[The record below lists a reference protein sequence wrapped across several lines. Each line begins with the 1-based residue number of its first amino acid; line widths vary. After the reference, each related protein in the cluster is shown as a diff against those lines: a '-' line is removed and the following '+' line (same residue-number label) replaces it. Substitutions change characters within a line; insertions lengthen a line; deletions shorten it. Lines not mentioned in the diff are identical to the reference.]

1 MNETA
6 SERARSRQSSPTEG
20 EAPESRS
27 VLRSRL
33 FSRQAQ
39 FVLDISVLCVA
50 FVVSYLLRFEFHL
63 DPSQLQRLLAQ
74 LPLVVLIQIGALV
87 LSGVYSFIWRYVGL
101 AEMTAFVRAAFWS
114 GLVLLIGRLALP
126 ASLQIWRVPLSI
138 ILMDTLFA
146 FAGVVTIRVLRRV
159 LFERYEKKRRPVQPY
174 KRKPVLLVGA
184 GQAGVLAAR
193 EIRGRGDMD
202 VWIEGFVDD
211 DPRKQGAVLQGKK
224 VLGTTEDLPEIC
236 GSTRIDQVIITIAQ
250 ISREELR
257 RIVGICEQIP
267 IKTRIIPG
275 LYEILEGRVGI
286 TRFRDI
292 EIEDLLGRAPVQLEQ
307 EEVEPFIRGKT
318 VLVTGAGGSIGA
330 ELSKQIAR
338 FGPAN
343 LILLE
348 RAEFALFQIHR
359 ELTIAWPQLSV
370 QPVVADICD
379 RNRMRRIFARWNPA
393 VVFHAAA
400 HKHVSLTEANP
411 CEAVKSNT
419 LGTWI
424 VGEIA
429 GEFDCEAMVMVST
442 DKAVRPTSVMGATK
456 RVAELAVQELD
467 ARNGTRYVAV
477 RFGNV
482 MGSTGS
488 VIPIF
493 REQIEAGG
501 PVTVTHPEMVRYF
514 MTIPEAAQLILQAGA
529 MGQGGEIFV
538 LDMGEP
544 VRILDLA
551 RDMITLNGLEPG
563 EDIEIEFTG
572 IRPGEKL
579 FEELQTDAESIA
591 KTRHPKIFIGNINAY
606 PSEEIDRA
614 LDRLRELSSSGE
626 EAEIRA
632 FLNEFLS
639 EAQLST

>member
-1 MNETA
+1 MNESTSEGPRSGQTSPAKGGA
-6 SERARSRQSSPTEG
+6 SDSRK
-20 EAPESRS
+20 S
-27 VLRSRL
+27 VWSRL
-33 FSRQAQ
+33 LSRQAQ
-39 FVLDISVLCVA
+39 FVLDISVLCIA
-50 FVVSYLLRFEFHL
+50 FVVSYLLRFEFRL
-63 DPSQLQRLLAQ
+63 EPSQLQRLLAQ

-87 LSGVYSFIWRYVGL
+87 LAGVYSFIWRYVGL
-101 AEMTAFVRAAFWS
+101 AEMAAFLRAALGS
-114 GLVLLIGRLALP
+114 GLLLLVGRLALP
-126 ASLQIWRVPLSI
+126 DSLQIWRVPLSI
-138 ILMDTLFA
+138 ILMSTFFG
-146 FAGVVTIRVLRRV
+146 FAGVVTIRVLRRI
-159 LFERYEKKRRPVQPY
+159 LFERFEQQRRPVEPY
-174 KRKPVLLVGA
+174 KRKQILMVGA
-184 GQAGVLAAR
+184 GRAGVLAAR

-202 VWIEGFVDD
+202 VWIRGFVDD
-211 DPRKQGAVLQGKK
+211 DPRKQGAVIQGKK
-224 VLGTTEDLPEIC
+224 VLGTTDDLPEIC
-236 GSTRIDQVIITIAQ
+236 RSTDIDHVIITIAQ

-257 RIVGICEQIP
+257 RIVAICEEIP
-267 IKTRIIPG
+267 LRTRIIPG

-307 EEVEPFIRGKT
+307 EAVEPFIKNKT

-338 FGPAN
+338 IGPAN

-348 RAEFALFQIHR
+348 RAEFALFQIDR
-359 ELTIAWPQLSV
+359 ELSNDWPQLSI

-379 RNRMRRIFARWNPA
+379 RNRVRQIFDRWKPE

-400 HKHVSLTEANP
+400 HKHVPLTESNP

-424 VGEIA
+424 VGEVA
-429 GEFDCEAMVMVST
+429 GEFGCEAMVVVST

-482 MGSTGS
+482 LGSTGS

-514 MTIPEAAQLILQAGA
+514 MTIPEAAQLVLQAGA
-529 MGQGGEIFV
+529 MGEGGEIFI

-551 RDMITLNGLEPG
+551 RDMIALNGLVPD
-563 EDIEIEFTG
+563 EDIEIEITG
-572 IRPGEKL
+572 MRPGEKL

-591 KTRHPKIFIGNINAY
+591 KTRHPKIFIGNINSY
-606 PSEEIDRA
+606 PSEQILGA
-614 LDRLRELSSSGE
+614 LDRLRDLSAGGE
-626 EAEIRA
+626 EAEVRS

-639 EAQLST
+639 EAKLTV

>member
-1 MNETA
+1 MNEST
-6 SERARSRQSSPTEG
+6 SEGPRSGQTSPAKG
-20 EAPESRS
+20 EASDNRKS
-27 VLRSRL
+27 VWSRL
-33 FSRQAQ
+33 LSRQAQ
-39 FVLDISVLCVA
+39 FVLDISVLGGA
-50 FVVSYLLRFEFHL
+50 FVIAYLLRFEFQL
-63 DPSQLQRLLAQ
+63 ESSQTQRLLAQ

-87 LSGVYSFIWRYVGL
+87 LAGVYSFIWRYVGL
-101 AEMTAFVRAAFWS
+101 AEMAAFLRAALGS
-114 GLVLLIGRLALP
+114 GLLLLVGRLALP
-126 ASLQIWRVPLSI
+126 DSLQIWRVPLSI
-138 ILMDTLFA
+138 ILMSTFFG
-146 FAGVVTIRVLRRV
+146 FAGVVTIRVLRRI
-159 LFERYEKKRRPVQPY
+159 LFERFEQKRRPVEPY
-174 KRKPVLLVGA
+174 KRKQILMVGA
-184 GQAGVLAAR
+184 GRAGVLAAR

-202 VWIEGFVDD
+202 VWIKGFVDD
-211 DPRKQGAVLQGKK
+211 DPRKQGAVIQGKK
-224 VLGTTEDLPEIC
+224 VLGTTDDLPEIC
-236 GSTRIDQVIITIAQ
+236 RSTDIDHVIITIAQ

-257 RIVGICEQIP
+257 RIVAICEEIP
-267 IKTRIIPG
+267 LRTRIIPG

-292 EIEDLLGRAPVQLEQ
+292 EIEDLLGRATVQLEQ
-307 EEVEPFIRGKT
+307 EAVEPFIKNKT

-338 FGPAN
+338 IGPAN

-348 RAEFALFQIHR
+348 RAEFALFQIDR
-359 ELTIAWPQLSV
+359 ELSNDWPQLSI

-379 RNRMRRIFARWNPA
+379 RNRVRQIFDRWKPE

-400 HKHVSLTEANP
+400 HKHVPLTESNP

-424 VGEIA
+424 VGEVA
-429 GEFDCEAMVMVST
+429 GEFGCEAMVVVST

-482 MGSTGS
+482 LGSTGS

-514 MTIPEAAQLILQAGA
+514 MTIPEAAQLVLQAGA
-529 MGQGGEIFV
+529 MGEGGEIFI

-551 RDMITLNGLEPG
+551 RDMITLNGLVPD
-563 EDIEIEFTG
+563 EDIEIEITG
-572 IRPGEKL
+572 MRPGEKL

-591 KTRHPKIFIGNINAY
+591 KTRHPKIFIGNINSY
-606 PSEEIDRA
+606 PSEQILGA
-614 LDRLRELSSSGE
+614 LDRLRDLSAGGE
-626 EAEIRA
+626 EAEVRS

-639 EAQLST
+639 EAKLTI